1 MRTLAVG
8 LVMFLAA
15 AAVPMAHHGLAEFD
29 QTKRVTL
36 TGTVTDFHF
45 VSPHAVV
52 EFDVKDKDDKGQTQ
66 HWNAEM
72 TAASNLT
79 GWTATSLEPG
89 NTVTV
94 TGYRAKNGSCYI
106 WVTQLTS
113 SNGTKL
119 RGA

>member
-1 MRTLAVG
+1 MRTLAIG
-8 LVMFLAA
+8 IVMLLAA

-36 TGTVTDFHF
+36 IGTVTDFHF

-52 EFDVKDKDDKGQTQ
+52 EFDVKDDKGQTQ
-66 HWNAEM
+66 HWYAEM
-72 TAASNLT
+72 TAAPNLT
-79 GWTATSLEPG
+79 GWTATSLERG

-94 TGYRAKNGSCYI
+94 TGYRAKNGSFYM
-106 WVTQLTS
+106 WVMQLTS
-113 SNGTKL
+113 SNGTRL

>member
-1 MRTLAVG
+1 MRALAIG
-8 LVMFLAA
+8 LVMVLAA
-15 AAVPMAHHGLAEFD
+15 AAVPMAHHGLAQFD

-36 TGTVTDFHF
+36 VGTVTDFHF
-45 VSPHAVV
+45 VSPHVVV
-52 EFDVKDKDDKGQTQ
+52 EVDVKDDEGHTQ

-72 TAASNLT
+72 TAAPNLT

-94 TGYRAKNGSCYI
+94 TGCRAKNGSFYI

-113 SNGTKL
+113 SNGTRL

>member
-1 MRTLAVG
+1 MRALAIG
-8 LVMFLAA
+8 LVMLLAA

-36 TGTVTDFHF
+36 VGTVTDFHF

-52 EFDVKDKDDKGQTQ
+52 EVDVKDDEGQTQ

-72 TAASNLT
+72 TAAPNLK

-94 TGYRAKNGSCYI
+94 TGYRAKNGSFYV
-106 WVTQLTS
+106 WVIQLTS
-113 SNGTKL
+113 SNGTRL

>member
-8 LVMFLAA
+8 LVMLLAA
-15 AAVPMAHHGLAEFD
+15 AAVLMAHHGLAQFD

-36 TGTVTDFHF
+36 VGTVTDFHF
-45 VSPHAVV
+45 VTPHAIV
-52 EFDVKDKDDKGQTQ
+52 EVDVTDDKGHTQ

-72 TAASNLT
+72 TAAPNLK

-94 TGYRAKNGSCYI
+94 SGYRAKNGSFYI
-106 WVTQLTS
+106 WVIQLTS
-113 SNGTKL
+113 SNGTRL